1 MLSSSPDSLLPQVEA
16 PVKRYV
22 LPALKIL
29 IALVIA
35 VALTKIAF
43 FPSQKEGTSAAP
55 TPGFSVGTQTTTATL
70 GDISNTIDVKGQ
82 VVEDAALEAQ
92 ATLEGVVE
100 GFSVDKGATVTQGAP
115 LLTIVKTEPQEPQ
128 VIEETDE
135 EGVVTTREVPQ
146 PDKVTRAVVYAPA
159 AGVVSFNVIKDQ
171 QTNVGMV
178 VATVSPGTF
187 SATGTITPSQQY
199 QLTNAPTTA
208 QLTLEGG
215 PAPFQCQG
223 LSIGTKAKTSTTTD
237 PTSGDVTTTT
247 GDGTS
252 VEVRCPVPGDQK
264 VFPGLPVT
272 IGIDAGSA
280 TGALLVPVTA
290 VEGSTTKGNVWV
302 VTDPEAPEQAE
313 KREVALGISDGV
325 SIQVTEGLSEGEEI
339 LLFVPG
345 KDTTR
350 TGEPNSC
357 DEYACYDENGQE
369 IL

>member
-1 MLSSSPDSLLPQVEA
+1 M
-16 PVKRYV
+16 KRYV

-43 FPSQKEGTSAAP
+43 FPSQTEGASAGP

-82 VVEDAALEAQ
+82 IVEDAALEAQ
-92 ATLEGVVE
+92 ATLEGVIE

-115 LLTIVKTEPQEPQ
+115 LLTIVKTEAQDPQ

-135 EGVVTTREVPQ
+135 EGMVTTREVPQ

-178 VATVSPGTF
+178 VATVAPGTF

-208 QLTLEGG
+208 ELTLEGG

-223 LSIGTKAKTSTTTD
+223 LSIGTKARTSTTTD
-237 PTSGDVTTTT
+237 PASGDVTTTT

-302 VTDPEAPEQAE
+302 VTDPEAPEKAE
-313 KREVALGISDGV
+313 KREVTLGINDGV
-325 SIQVTEGLSEGEEI
+325 NIQVTEGLSEGEEI

-350 TGEPNSC
+350 TGEPNTC
-357 DEYACYDENGQE
+357 DDYACYDENGQE

>member
-1 MLSSSPDSLLPQVEA
+1 M
-16 PVKRYV
+16 KRYV

-43 FPSQKEGTSAAP
+43 FPSQKEGTAAGP
-55 TPGFSVGTQTTTATL
+55 TPGFSVGTQTTTVTV
-70 GDISNTIDVKGQ
+70 GDIANTIDVKGQ
-82 VVEDAALEAQ
+82 IVEDAALEAQ

-100 GFSVDKGATVTQGAP
+100 GFSVDKGATVTQGEP
-115 LLTIVKTEPQEPQ
+115 LLTIRRTEPQEPRI
-128 VIEETDE
+128 VEDPAEDAP
-135 EGVVTTREVPQ
+135 REIPQ

-159 AGVVSFNVIKDQ
+159 TGVVSFNVIKDQ

-215 PAPFQCQG
+215 PAPFECQG
-223 LSIGTKAKTSTTTD
+223 LSIGTKARTSTTTD
-237 PTSGDVTTTT
+237 PSSGDVTTTT

-290 VEGSTTKGNVWV
+290 VEGSTTQGNVWV
-302 VTDPEAPEQAE
+302 VTDPEAPEKAE
-313 KREVALGISDGV
+313 KREVALGINDGV
-325 SIQVTEGLSEGEEI
+325 SIQVTEGLAEGEEI

-345 KDTTR
+345 KDITR
-350 TGEPNSC
+350 TGEPNTC

-369 IL
+369 YL